1 MTIAKLSHRRS
12 DGPPPTIL
20 IVEDDPILRFT
31 LGMELSEAGFG
42 VREAA
47 SAAEAETVLGTGLGT
62 GAAIDL
68 IVTDIE
74 MPGTRDG
81 MALAKYVRAFHPHV
95 RVIVVSG
102 IMPEAGI
109 VGIAD
114 AFFGKP
120 YDTDRIILRIRSLL
134 GRTAHLADAC

>member
-1 MTIAKLSHRRS
+1 MTAPRLRNR
-12 DGPPPTIL
+12 DPNRPPATIL

-31 LGMELSEAGFG
+31 LAMELREAGFG

-47 SAAEAETVLGTGLGT
+47 SADEAETVLGTGVPV
-62 GAAIDL
+62 DL
-68 IVTDIE
+68 VVTDIE

-81 MALAKYVRAFHPHV
+81 LALARSVRAFHPHV

-102 IMPEAGI
+102 IVPESGI
-109 VGIAD
+109 VGVAD

-120 YDTDRIILRIRSLL
+120 YDVERLIVRIRSLL
-134 GRTAHLADAC
+134 GSARRSAGRG